1 MEKRLVHQLAP
12 SAGNPRNSEGD
23 FARLSNGDILFAY
36 SRYSAGGQGD
46 HSPCDIYYIRSRD
59 EGETWSEPTLMVS
72 AASYGV
78 ENIMSVSSVE
88 QKDGRIGFYYLI
100 KENDFTVTLG
110 RSLTSDGEV
119 FFSERCGFDCPPMYY
134 TVNNDRIVR
143 LKDGRLAA
151 PASVFDMQGA
161 TSSKGKNGTVTVLL
175 SEDDGENWHPADF
188 MLKVDYSAAEKRG
201 LQEPGLVEFEDR
213 LWMFIRT
220 GFGCQ
225 YQSTSTEGINGFKTV
240 EPTDFSS
247 PRAPMQVKGFDRA
260 HYAVYNPIPNYD
272 GRLEAGGTAGRTPF
286 VIRKSLD
293 GGETWGPINVIWDDP
308 NRGYSYPALF
318 QTRDG
323 HLMIAHGMGGY
334 EDGGNLCRIGIT
346 KLKLDTI
353 E

>member
-1 MEKRLVHQLAP
+1 M
-12 SAGNPRNSEGD
+12 
-23 FARLSNGDILFAY
+23 
-36 SRYSAGGQGD
+36 
-46 HSPCDIYYIRSRD
+46 
-59 EGETWSEPTLMVS
+59 
-72 AASYGV
+72 
-78 ENIMSVSSVE
+78 
-88 QKDGRIGFYYLI
+88 
-100 KENDFTVTLG
+100 
-110 RSLTSDGEV
+110 
-119 FFSERCGFDCPPMYY
+119 
-134 TVNNDRIVR
+134 
-143 LKDGRLAA
+143 
-151 PASVFDMQGA
+151 
-161 TSSKGKNGTVTVLL
+161 
-175 SEDDGENWHPADF
+175 NWHPADF
-188 MLKVDYSAAEKRG
+188 MLGVDYTAAEKRG
-201 LQEPGLVEFEDR
+201 LQEPGLMEFEDR
-213 LWMFIRT
+213 LWLFIRT

-247 PRAPMQVKGFDRA
+247 PRAPMQVKGFDGVL
-260 HYAVYNPIPNYD
+260 YAVYNPIPNYD

-293 GGETWGPINVIWDDP
+293 GGETWGSINIIWDDP